1 MCFNRRMTNEVVFIT
16 GASSGIGEAL
26 AREWAM
32 RGARLVLTAR
42 RKDRIDALAEEL
54 GSSAKVLAVACDVN
68 DPEELGEAT
77 AKALETFGRID
88 IVVANAGFGVVGAFE
103 KLTLA
108 DYRRQLET
116 NVFGVIS
123 TVKATLDAL
132 TASKGRLAIVGSVN
146 SFITLPNGTP
156 YGMSKYAVRAL
167 AEGLHAEL
175 KPQGVSVTLIAP
187 GFVSSEIRQVDNQ
200 GEFKADRR
208 EPIPAWLIM
217 PAEKAAKKIVN
228 AVMRRKSLK
237 IVTGHAHV
245 AIFISRHMPWLLR
258 WLLQRVG
265 VKSRGEP
272 KE

>member
-1 MCFNRRMTNEVVFIT
+1 MCSNRTMANEVVFIT

-26 AREWAM
+26 AREWAQ

-42 RKDRIDALAEEL
+42 RKDRLDALVEEL
-54 GSSAKVLAVACDVN
+54 GSATKVLAVACDVN
-68 DPEELGEAT
+68 DPDELGAAT
-77 AKALETFGRID
+77 ARALETFGQID
-88 IVVANAGFGVVGAFE
+88 VVVANAGFGVVGAFE
-103 KLTLA
+103 ELTLA

-123 TVKATLDAL
+123 TARTTLDAL
-132 TASKGRLAIVGSVN
+132 KASKGRLAIVGSVN
-146 SFITLPNGTP
+146 SFLTLPNGTP

-175 KPQGVSVTLIAP
+175 KPQGVSVTLVAP
-187 GFVSSEIRQVDNQ
+187 GFVSSEIRRVDNQ
-200 GEFKADRR
+200 GEFKEHRR

-217 PAEKAAKKIVN
+217 PADKAAKKIIS
-228 AVMRRKSLK
+228 AVMRRKPLR

-258 WLLQRVG
+258 WLMQRVG

-272 KE
+272 